1 MNSKFLLALSFV
13 LFLSFTSFEK
23 LNAQS
28 KEELQELLSS
38 ETRTQTKSS
47 KWDKQKKKKT
57 EKQPEQAKEEPKK
70 EEKKAEPKREE
81 AKPVEQATEKKE
93 EPKPLPAAE
102 VVKEEPKSQP
112 KVEPKKEEPKA
123 AEPVAAKKEEPKAEP
138 KKEAK
143 KEEPKPAQSAA
154 KKEEPKAEPKKEVKK
169 EEPKPAQ
176 PVAAKKEEPK
186 PQPKK
191 EETKPVQQPAAKKEE
206 PKAEPKKEVVKEE
219 PKKEEPKPAPVVEQ
233 KKEEPKPIEQAAAI
247 KEEPKPEPKKVA
259 TTTTTSNQ
267 QLQGEK
273 LKDFPEPDKI
283 GFGRDK
289 RIGKK
294 LFKRGSI
301 ENSMRYFGAA
311 LSKKPK
317 KTKLNQNLADGN
329 FMLRDYVNSN
339 SYYKKIV
346 DLDSVKHKNLNALYQ
361 YALTEKYLGRYENAR
376 DNFQKFI
383 KLAKDN
389 EKFDD
394 QRRMAGRESQGCD
407 LGISLRDNKDVPEFK
422 ITHLNENVNQP
433 LTEFSP
439 TLRDDNT
446 LYYGA
451 WTSDRVVMVNKHE
464 HYADFSRIYV
474 SQRNGDTWTKGAL
487 IAGGVNESSSH
498 VGNATISADGET
510 MYYTQCLQDDYQ
522 RMRCDIYKSK
532 LENNT
537 WSAGTKLDSK
547 VNAEGFTSTHPALG
561 RNEAGEDVL
570 YFSSDRNTGRGMDLF
585 CAKINADGSMSKAR
599 SVGPAI
605 NTKGD
610 EITPGYD
617 FKTNTLYFS
626 SNGQINIG
634 GADVYKINASGGEWG
649 QPQHLGMPINSSV
662 DDMYFS
668 WSDFDGEGY
677 LVSNRGGGFG
687 TKSETCCDDIYK
699 VEKSHLNLAIEGVV
713 QNMDSSMKAIDN
725 ALVTLYSVAEGKELK
740 NAYATNGK
748 YFFDLEKESDY
759 QLVARKKG
767 FEDYMKGISTKGKRQ
782 NDTMS
787 FDFPMKMLPQ
797 VLSAVGTKIGTVY
810 WEFNKDYLTDG
821 APDTLNRV
829 VGFMTDNPQYVLE
842 VGSHTDAKGT
852 EEYNLKLAQR
862 RSDAVL
868 KYLASKKI
876 AKFRLESKAY
886 GETNPVELNENPPG
900 TDNPEGRTKN
910 RRTEFVVT
918 QELTQQQIDDA
929 VKAEKEA
936 KSKPKKATAPATP
949 KAESKTSSAKPAEKK
964 TEVKPAEKK

>member
-1 MNSKFLLALSFV
+1 MNCKFLLALSIIF
-13 LFLSFTSFEK
+13 FMTFCSAEK
-23 LNAQS
+23 LQAQS
-28 KEELQELLSS
+28 KEELQELLNS

-47 KWDKQKKKKT
+47 KWEKQKKKKT
-57 EKQPEQAKEEPKK
+57 EKPQEQAKEESKK
-70 EEKKAEPKREE
+70 EEKKTEPRKEE
-81 AKPVEQATEKKE
+81 TKPVERAVEKKE
-93 EPKPLPAAE
+93 EPKQAPVVEA
-102 VVKEEPKSQP
+102 VKEETKPQ
-112 KVEPKKEEPKA
+112 
-123 AEPVAAKKEEPKAEP
+123 PKAES
-138 KKEAK
+138 KKG
-143 KEEPKPAQSAA
+143 
-154 KKEEPKAEPKKEVKK
+154 EPKAEPKKEVKK
-169 EEPKPAQ
+169 EEPKPSQ
-176 PVAAKKEEPK
+176 PAAAKKDDPKPEPKKEVKKEEPK
-186 PQPKK
+186 TAQPAAAKK
-191 EETKPVQQPAAKKEE
+191 EETKPVQQPAAK
-206 PKAEPKKEVVKEE
+206 KEE

-233 KKEEPKPIEQAAAI
+233 KKEEPKPVEQPVAK
-247 KEEPKPEPKKVA
+247 KEEQKAEPKKVE
-259 TTTTTSNQ
+259 TTTVSSNQ
-267 QLQGEK
+267 QLQGDK

-301 ENSMRYFGAA
+301 ENSMRYYGEA
-311 LSKKPK
+311 LHKKPK
-317 KTKLNQNLADGN
+317 KTKLYKNLAEGN
-329 FMLRDYVNSN
+329 FMLRDYVTS
-339 SYYKKIV
+339 SLYYQRIV

-361 YALTEKYLGRYENAR
+361 YALTEKYLGNYENSR

-383 KLAKDN
+383 KLSKDN
-389 EKFDD
+389 EKLDD
-394 QRRMAGRESQGCD
+394 MRRSAGRESQGCD

-422 ITHLNENVNQP
+422 VTHLNENINQP

-439 TLRDDNT
+439 TLRDGNT

-464 HYADFSRIYV
+464 HYADFSRIYL
-474 SQRNGDTWTKGAL
+474 SQRNGNTWTKGAL
-487 IAGGVNESSSH
+487 IAGGVNESGSH
-498 VGNATISADGET
+498 VGNAAITADGET

-522 RMRCDIYKSK
+522 RMRCNIYKSK
-532 LENNT
+532 FENNT
-537 WSAGTKLDSK
+537 WSAGTKLDAK

-570 YFSSDRNTGRGMDLF
+570 YFSSDRNVGRGMDLF
-585 CAKINADGSMSKAR
+585 SAKINADGSMSKAR
-599 SVGPAI
+599 SVGSAI

-634 GADVYKINASGGEWG
+634 GTDVYKVNASGGEWA

-677 LVSNRGGGFG
+677 LVSNRSGGFG
-687 TKSETCCDDIYK
+687 TKSETCCDDIYR

-725 ALVTLYSVAEGKELK
+725 ALVTLYSVSEGKELK
-740 NAYATNGK
+740 NVYATNGK
-748 YFFDLEKESDY
+748 YFFDLEKENDY

-767 FEDYMKGISTKGKRQ
+767 FEDYLKGISTRDMRQ

-797 VLSAVGTKIGTVY
+797 VLTAVGKKNGTVY

-821 APDTLNRV
+821 SPDTLNRV
-829 VGFMTDNPQYVLE
+829 VGFMTSNPQYVLE
-842 VGSHTDAKGT
+842 VGSHTDSKGT
-852 EEYNLKLAQR
+852 EEYNLALSKR

-886 GETNPVELNENPPG
+886 GESKPVELNENPPG

-910 RRTEFVVT
+910 RRTEFVIS
-918 QELTQQQIDDA
+918 QELTQQQIDS
-929 VKAEKEA
+929 V
-936 KSKPKKATAPATP
+936 SSAT
-949 KAESKTSSAKPAEKK
+949 ESKTKPAKPAQKK
-964 TEVKPAEKK
+964 

>member
-1 MNSKFLLALSFV
+1 M
-13 LFLSFTSFEK
+13 
-23 LNAQS
+23 
-28 KEELQELLSS
+28 
-38 ETRTQTKSS
+38 
-47 KWDKQKKKKT
+47 
-57 EKQPEQAKEEPKK
+57 
-70 EEKKAEPKREE
+70 
-81 AKPVEQATEKKE
+81 
-93 EPKPLPAAE
+93 
-102 VVKEEPKSQP
+102 
-112 KVEPKKEEPKA
+112 
-123 AEPVAAKKEEPKAEP
+123 
-138 KKEAK
+138 
-143 KEEPKPAQSAA
+143 
-154 KKEEPKAEPKKEVKK
+154 
-169 EEPKPAQ
+169 
-176 PVAAKKEEPK
+176 
-186 PQPKK
+186 
-191 EETKPVQQPAAKKEE
+191 
-206 PKAEPKKEVVKEE
+206 
-219 PKKEEPKPAPVVEQ
+219 
-233 KKEEPKPIEQAAAI
+233 
-247 KEEPKPEPKKVA
+247 
-259 TTTTTSNQ
+259 
-267 QLQGEK
+267 
-273 LKDFPEPDKI
+273 
-283 GFGRDK
+283 
-289 RIGKK
+289 
-294 LFKRGSI
+294 
-301 ENSMRYFGAA
+301 
-311 LSKKPK
+311 
-317 KTKLNQNLADGN
+317 ADGN
-329 FMLRDYVNSN
+329 FMLRDYVSSN

-346 DLDSVKHKNLNALYQ
+346 ELDSVKHKNLNALYQ
-361 YALTEKYLGRYENAR
+361 YALTEKYLGHYETSR

-394 QRRMAGRESQGCD
+394 QRRSAGRESQGCD

-422 ITHLNENVNQP
+422 VTHLDENVNQP
-433 LTEFSP
+433 LTEFAP
-439 TLRDDNT
+439 TLRDGNT
-446 LYYGA
+446 LYYAA

-474 SQRNGDTWTKGAL
+474 SQRNENTWTKGAM

-498 VGNATISADGET
+498 VGNAAISADGET

-532 LENNT
+532 LENNI
-537 WSAGTKLDSK
+537 WGAGAKLDSK

-570 YFSSDRNTGRGMDLF
+570 YFSSDRNPGKGMDLF

-662 DDMYFS
+662 DDMYYS

-687 TKSETCCDDIYK
+687 TKSETCCDDVYK
-699 VEKSHLNLAIEGVV
+699 VEKSRLYLAVKGFV
-713 QNMDSSMKAIDN
+713 QNMDSNMKTIDN
-725 ALVTLYSVAEGKELK
+725 ALVTLYSMSEGKELK
-740 NAYATNGK
+740 NVYATNGK
-748 YFFDLEKESDY
+748 YFFDLEKENDY

-767 FEDYMKGISTKGKRQ
+767 FEDYMKTISTKGKRQ

-787 FDFPMKMLPQ
+787 FDFPLIMLPQ
-797 VLSAVGTKIGTVY
+797 MLSKVGERIGTVY

-829 VGFMTDNPQYVLE
+829 VGFMTNNPQYVLE

-868 KYLASKKI
+868 RYLASKKI

-886 GETNPVELNENPPG
+886 GESKPVELNENPPG

-910 RRTEFVVT
+910 RRTEFVIT

-929 VKAEKEA
+929 IKAEKEA
-936 KSKPKKATAPATP
+936 KSKPKKVAASAMS
-949 KAESKTSSAKPAEKK
+949 KVESKTTTAKPTEMK
-964 TEVKPAEKK
+964 TETKSATKK

>member
-1 MNSKFLLALSFV
+1 MNCKFLLVLSFI
-13 LFLSFTSFEK
+13 FFMSFGNIEK
-23 LNAQS
+23 LHAQS
-28 KEELQELLSS
+28 KEELQELLNS

-57 EKQPEQAKEEPKK
+57 EKQPEQTKEEPKK
-70 EEKKAEPKREE
+70 EEKKAEPKKEE
-81 AKPVEQATEKKE
+81 AKPVEQATEKRE
-93 EPKPLPAAE
+93 EPKTVPAAE
-102 VVKEEPKSQP
+102 VVKEEPKAQP
-112 KVEPKKEEPKA
+112 KVEPE
-123 AEPVAAKKEEPKAEP
+123 
-138 KKEAK
+138 
-143 KEEPKPAQSAA
+143 KEEPKP
-154 KKEEPKAEPKKEVKK
+154 EPKKEVKK
-169 EEPKPAQ
+169 EEPKPSQ
-176 PVAAKKEEPK
+176 PAAAKKEEPK
-186 PQPKK
+186 DEPKKEVKKEEPKPTQPSAAKKEEAKAQPKK
-191 EETKPVQQPAAKKEE
+191 EEAKPVQQPAAKKEE

-233 KKEEPKPIEQAAAI
+233 KKEEPKPAEQPAAK
-247 KEEPKPEPKKVA
+247 KEEPKSEPKKVE
-259 TTTTTSNQ
+259 TTTASSNQ
-267 QLQGEK
+267 QLQGDK

-301 ENSMRYFGAA
+301 ENSMRYYGEA
-311 LSKKPK
+311 LNKKPK

-329 FMLRDYVNSN
+329 FMLRNYVSSD

-361 YALTEKYLGRYENAR
+361 YALTEKYLGNYENSRA
-376 DNFQKFI
+376 NFQKFI

-394 QRRMAGRESQGCD
+394 LRRSAGRESQGCD
-407 LGISLRDNKDVPEFK
+407 LGISLRDNKDVLEFK
-422 ITHLNENVNQP
+422 VTHLDENVNQP
-433 LTEFSP
+433 LTEFAP
-439 TLRDDNT
+439 TLRDGNT

-474 SQRNGDTWTKGAL
+474 SQRNGNTWTKGAL
-487 IAGGVNESSSH
+487 VAGGANESSSH
-498 VGNATISADGET
+498 VGNAAIFADGET

-537 WSAGTKLDSK
+537 WGAGTKLDSK

-570 YFSSDRNTGRGMDLF
+570 YFSSDRNPGKGMDLF
-585 CAKINADGSMSKAR
+585 CAKINADGSISKAK

-649 QPQHLGMPINSSV
+649 QPQHLGIPINSSV

-713 QNMDSSMKAIDN
+713 QNTDSNLNTIDN
-725 ALVTLYSVAEGKELK
+725 ALVTLYSVSEGKELK
-740 NAYATNGK
+740 SSYTTNGK
-748 YFFDLEKESDY
+748 YFFDLEKENDY

-767 FEDYMKGISTKGKRQ
+767 FEDYMKGISTKDKRQ
-782 NDTMS
+782 NDTMT
-787 FDFPMKMLPQ
+787 FDFPMKMVPQ
-797 VLSAVGTKIGTVY
+797 VLSVVGTKIGTVY

-829 VGFMTDNPQYVLE
+829 VGFMTENPQYVLE
-842 VGSHTDAKGT
+842 VGSHTDSKGT
-852 EEYNLKLAQR
+852 DEYNLKLSQR

-886 GETNPVELNENPPG
+886 GESKPVELNENPPG

-936 KSKPKKATAPATP
+936 KSKPKKIAAPAAS
-949 KAESKTSSAKPAEKK
+949 KVESKTTSAKPTEKK
-964 TEVKPAEKK
+964 